1 MSGKSRALAVAA
13 AAAGLIA
20 LWAPAALAST
30 PAAVSAITPT
40 AAVATTSHAPLGA
53 NGWLVDGG
61 LVNGG
66 LVNVNLGSG
75 NTAINDT
82 CKNTSKGVPESN
94 NVIAWAL
101 DVSHNSCVMAGG
113 PNHF

>member
-30 PAAVSAITPT
+30 PAAVSATTPT
-40 AAVATTSHAPLGA
+40 AATTSHAPLGA
-53 NGWLVDGG
+53 NGWLVNGG

-82 CKNTSKGVPESN
+82 CKNTSKGVPETN